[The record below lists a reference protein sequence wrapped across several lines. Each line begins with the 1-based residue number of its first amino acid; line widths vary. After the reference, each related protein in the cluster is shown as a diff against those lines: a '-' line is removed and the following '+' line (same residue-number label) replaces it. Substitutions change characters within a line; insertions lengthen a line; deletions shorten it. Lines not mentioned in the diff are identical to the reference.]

1 MTSNLRI
8 YTTLILVFLTFS
20 TLGLG
25 QQHPCTDAEGK
36 RALDEADSLRTW
48 DALYKSFRS
57 YRNCDDGAIGEGYS
71 ESVIR
76 ILADHWSTLPRLDG
90 IGKQDIEF
98 RRFVIRHVDATLNTD
113 DVVLVK
119 RKATAA
125 CPVGLSKLCSD
136 LAKQADAALK
146 DAASP

>member
-1 MTSNLRI
+1 MLSTSG
-8 YTTLILVFLTFS
+8 F
-20 TLGLG
+20 G
-25 QQHPCTDAEGK
+25 QQPPCTEAEGN

-48 DALYKSFRS
+48 DALYRSYRS

-76 ILADHWSTLPRLDG
+76 ILAHHWSTLPRLDRLVR
-90 IGKQDIEF
+90 QDTEF

-119 RKATAA
+119 HKAKTG
-125 CPVGLSKLCSD
+125 CPVGLGKLCND

-146 DAASP
+146 EAASASP